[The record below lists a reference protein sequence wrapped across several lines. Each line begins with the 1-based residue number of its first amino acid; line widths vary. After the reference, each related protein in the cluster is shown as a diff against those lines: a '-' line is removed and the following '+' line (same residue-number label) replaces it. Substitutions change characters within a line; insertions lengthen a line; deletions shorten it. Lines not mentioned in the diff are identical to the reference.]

1 MLPDNVRITMMPNER
16 TISSLQESI
25 HEWARSKGWWD
36 EEKQKSFIEALML
49 VATELGEA
57 VEEYRNGKAYNLTYY
72 EEDENGGVKPEG
84 IPSELADVF
93 IRLVDT
99 CAFFGIDLEQAVIE
113 KMLYNAQRPYRHG
126 DKKA

>member
-1 MLPDNVRITMMPNER
+1 VGTVEGVVGR
-16 TISSLQESI
+16 
-25 HEWARSKGWWD
+25 
-36 EEKQKSFIEALML
+36 
-49 VATELGEA
+49 GE
-57 VEEYRNGKAYNLTYY
+57 
-72 EEDENGGVKPEG
+72 
-84 IPSELADVF
+84 DVF